1 MAKQI
6 EQSAPPGIAKQWPML
21 LMIKLGRITMH
32 RFTQALEPYGVR
44 PRHVAAL
51 IELRDRGQLT
61 QQSLCGQLH
70 LDPTNL
76 VTILNELEER
86 GYATRRRDPEDRRR
100 HLVEVSKKGLA
111 VIDKV
116 SHVMDGV
123 EEELL
128 DGLEP
133 AEREQF
139 EGLLTSIWEASGGY
153 EEWAKVADEPEAEPE
168 AA

>member
-6 EQSAPPGIAKQWPML
+6 EQSAPPGIAKQWPTL

-100 HLVEVSKKGLA
+100 HLVEVSKKGIE
-111 VIDKV
+111 VVEKV
-116 SHVMDGV
+116 SEV
-123 EEELL
+123 
-128 DGLEP
+128 
-133 AEREQF
+133 
-139 EGLLTSIWEASGGY
+139 
-153 EEWAKVADEPEAEPE
+153 
-168 AA
+168 

>member
-6 EQSAPPGIAKQWPML
+6 ERSAPPGIAKQWPML

-76 VTILNELEER
+76 VAILNELEER
-86 GYATRRRDPEDRRR
+86 GYATRRRDPQDRRR
-100 HLVEVSKKGLA
+100 HLVEISKKGIA
-111 VIDKV
+111 VVEKV
-116 SHVMDGV
+116 SEVMDGV

-128 DGLEP
+128 EDVDA
-133 AEREQF
+133 AERREL
-139 EGLLTSIWEASGGY
+139 EGILTSIWERSGGY
-153 EEWAKVADEPEAEPE
+153 EAWSQVADQPAEE